1 VYGSGS
7 DVRKAKGGTH
17 SVKSKCPSLD
27 SISANVNLLSV
38 GVLACVIFCFVCR
51 YIRNQTTNLRA
62 TVPSGFAVGTE
73 RIYRDKMAKL
83 KVGCNN
89 NLSSPS
95 SLGKSVSA
103 NSLNSSKE
111 DSLFSRI
118 QVALLLGAI
127 IKSGNLV
134 LVEKR

>member
-1 VYGSGS
+1 
-7 DVRKAKGGTH
+7 
-17 SVKSKCPSLD
+17 
-27 SISANVNLLSV
+27 
-38 GVLACVIFCFVCR
+38 
-51 YIRNQTTNLRA
+51 
-62 TVPSGFAVGTE
+62 
-73 RIYRDKMAKL
+73 MAKL